1 MNDFNYYGLGDFIKQ
16 YNFGDKRHNQ
26 NSYVMYMINRVMRM
40 FKYDGLPDTIPQ
52 RMLELY
58 TMVNGH
64 SVIVEHESKLYVCFG
79 GFSGE
84 PDEYYMPKQYIVA
97 NPYLKLFETFTINE
111 DCVLIKNDSMMCGL
125 MPMFNRYASALVEN
139 DLTMNIVDINSRIPM
154 LIESQDDKTYASAM
168 KFIKDVEGGELSVIA
183 SNGFLEGLRTQPYS
197 TNTRNII
204 TDLIEYHQYLKASW
218 FNDIGLNANY
228 NMKRESITAD
238 ESQLND
244 DMLLPLIDDMKEC
257 RQEAIDQINNMW
269 GTDITIEYAS
279 TWAINEEE
287 ISLELEAMGEGGES
301 NDTYE
306 GPVQSNDE

>member
-1 MNDFNYYGLGDFIKQ
+1 MTDFNYYGLGDFIKQ
-16 YNFGDKRHNQ
+16 YNFSDKRHNQ

-40 FKYDGLPDTIPQ
+40 FTYEGLPDSIPQ

-64 SVIVEHESKLYVCFG
+64 SVIVEHEGKLYVCFG
-79 GFSGE
+79 GFAGE

-111 DCVLIKNDSMMCGL
+111 NCILVKNDSMMCGL

-139 DLTMNIVDINSRIPM
+139 DLSMNIVDINSRIPM

-168 KFIKDVEGGELSVIA
+168 KFMKDIENGDLSVIA
-183 SNGFLEGLRTQPYS
+183 SNGFLDGLRTQPYS
-197 TNTRNII
+197 KDTRNII

-218 FNDIGLNANY
+218 FNEIGLNANY
-228 NMKRESITAD
+228 NMKREAITAD

-257 RQEAIDQINNMW
+257 RQEAIDQINHMW
-269 GTDITIEYAS
+269 GTDITIEYDS

-287 ISLELEAMGEGGES
+287 ISLELESLGNGGES
-301 NDTYE
+301 NDTDE
-306 GPVQSNDE
+306 ATILPNDE